1 MAELEALI
9 NGYIRRYQ
17 HFEDL
22 FIINCALPAYRAA
35 YGNKAPSYKQ
45 LTAHRN
51 MTQRAKPPDHLD
63 EEPEAYWLAIL
74 DGGTSNVKMLV
85 CQTYVTPCL
94 MKSWSVS
101 FGDFHPSGRIGKQ
114 L

>member
-1 MAELEALI
+1 MSFTDFLKTLEPIALGELHLRPEQFAGYTMAELEALI

-17 HFEDL
+17 HLEDL

-51 MTQRAKPPDHLD
+51 MARSGKTPDHLD
-63 EEPEAYWLAIL
+63 KETEAYWLAIL
-74 DGGTSNVKMLV
+74 DGGTSNVK
-85 CQTYVTPCL
+85 
-94 MKSWSVS
+94 KS
-101 FGDFHPSGRIGKQ
+101 
-114 L
+114 

>member
-17 HFEDL
+17 HLEGL
-22 FIINCALPAYRAA
+22 FIVNCALPAYRAA

-51 MTQRAKPPDHLD
+51 MTQHAKTPDHLD
-63 EEPEAYWLAIL
+63 EETEAYWLAIL
-74 DGGTSNVKMLV
+74 DGGTSNVK
-85 CQTYVTPCL
+85 
-94 MKSWSVS
+94 KS
-101 FGDFHPSGRIGKQ
+101 
-114 L
+114 